1 MVTCGETNP
10 CVADSTNLVADQYCF
25 VSCGAGLFG
34 SGGRL
39 TCTSSSELIPTLDC
53 QENSCS
59 AFNFP
64 QGMIGTDC
72 STGVVLTTRTT
83 TTCEVSCESG
93 YEAVGQGIVQCPYV
107 VFFLFFLGFS
117 KGSFSVFL
125 GESHHR
131 MHRYDATFGQAA
143 VSSLECHPF
152 VCAPLEF
159 PSNVQSGTCSPSQVL
174 YANAQAGT
182 SSCTV
187 TCAAG
192 YSGSGGTVTCSATT
206 QNEAA
211 SFGIVQCTENECTLP
226 DLSSANL
233 VLSDS
238 CSTPLT
244 TQTNSECTTECASQY
259 YSTSA
264 SSTGVV
270 LCASDAQDGTTASLV
285 STPNC
290 AEISCLPF
298 SLPTGT

>member
-25 VSCGAGLFG
+25 VSCGAGLYG

-93 YEAVGQGIVQCPYV
+93 YEAVGQGIVQCP
-107 VFFLFFLGFS
+107 
-117 KGSFSVFL
+117 
-125 GESHHR
+125 
-131 MHRYDATFGQAA
+131 YDATFGQAA